1 MTAHSGNPLNYLE
14 SLVLPVKRYNIMV
27 IPEGSC
33 QVRRYGIKMAT
44 IKKIV
49 VASIVLVVG
58 LCLLITDYILSNI
71 DEAEFE
77 RLQVENL
84 TQRDE
89 LTRLAVMLEDL
100 RQEVVVLSQN
110 DAKVRVMAKLSA
122 PKSDSIVGVGGPVP
136 QKDIS
141 REFSDIQQRIDEVR
155 RQIDLRRE
163 SQEEIQGIL
172 NDQRSLLAA
181 KPTGWPVKG
190 WLTSSFGMRR
200 DPFDGR
206 RKMHEGLD
214 IAARTGTPV
223 VATADGIVSSVKT
236 EPGYGK
242 VVIIDHGYG
251 YRTIYGHNSRYYVK
265 VGQRVRR
272 GDRIAAVGNTGR
284 STGSHVHYEIRLNSV
299 PVNPYKYL

>member
-1 MTAHSGNPLNYLE
+1 M
-14 SLVLPVKRYNIMV
+14 PVKRYNIMV

>member
-1 MTAHSGNPLNYLE
+1 LSD
-14 SLVLPVKRYNIMV
+14 KRFTILV
-27 IPEGSC
+27 IPEGSH
-33 QVRRYGIKMAT
+33 QVRRFGVRLSVLKRIAAAA
-44 IKKIV
+44 V
-49 VASIVLVVG
+49 VLVLG
-58 LCLLITDYILSNI
+58 LAGLITDYVLTNL
-71 DEAEFE
+71 DQNELK

-84 TQRDE
+84 SQREE
-89 LTRLAVMLEDL
+89 LHRLVVKLEDL
-100 RQEVVVLSQN
+100 RQEIVVLAQN

-122 PKSDSIVGVGGPVP
+122 PKSDSMVGVGGPATQEDVN
-136 QKDIS
+136 
-141 REFSDIQQRIDEVR
+141 REFSVIQQRIDEVR

-181 KPTGWPVKG
+181 KPGGWPVKG

-200 DPFDGR
+200 DPFNGR

-214 IAARTGTPV
+214 IAARTGTSV
-223 VATADGIVSSVKT
+223 TATADGIVSSVKT

-242 VVIIDHGYG
+242 VVILDHGYG

-272 GDRIAAVGNTGR
+272 GERIAAVGNTGR
-284 STGSHVHYEIRLNSV
+284 STGSHVHYEIRLNGV
-299 PVNPYKYL
+299 PVNPRKYL

>member
-1 MTAHSGNPLNYLE
+1 LSD
-14 SLVLPVKRYNIMV
+14 KRFTILV
-27 IPEGSC
+27 IPEGSH
-33 QVRRYGIKMAT
+33 QVRRFGVRLSVLKRIAAAA
-44 IKKIV
+44 V
-49 VASIVLVVG
+49 VLALG
-58 LCLLITDYILSNI
+58 LAGLITDYVLTNL
-71 DEAEFE
+71 DQNELK

-84 TQRDE
+84 SQREE
-89 LTRLAVMLEDL
+89 LHRLVVKLEDL
-100 RQEVVVLSQN
+100 RQEIVVLAQN

-122 PKSDSIVGVGGPVP
+122 PKSDSMVGVGGPATQEDVN
-136 QKDIS
+136 

-181 KPTGWPVKG
+181 KPGGWPVKG

-200 DPFDGR
+200 DPFNGR

-214 IAARTGTPV
+214 IAARTGTSV
-223 VATADGIVSSVKT
+223 TATADGIVSSVKT

-242 VVIIDHGYG
+242 VVILDHGYG

-272 GDRIAAVGNTGR
+272 GERIAAVGNTGR
-284 STGSHVHYEIRLNSV
+284 STGSHVHYEIRLNGV
-299 PVNPYKYL
+299 PVNPRKYL